1 MDDFD
6 YYGVLEI
13 DRNASAEEIK
23 RAFRKQALK
32 YHPDKNQN
40 NPEAEERF
48 KQINEAYQ
56 ALSDENKR
64 AVYDRYGRAG
74 LNSQGGGGGGAGF
87 ESMFGDFADVFDSFF
102 GGGRNGKTKNRE
114 MLDIAIELRISFL
127 EAVFGCKKTVK
138 YRYSKPCGSCGG
150 TGGKRKQCARC
161 SGRGQVYQRQGFM
174 TFSQTCPECRGAGST
189 LESACKECGGK
200 GASVIE
206 DSIEISIPE
215 GIDRGQRLRV
225 GGHGNEGAKGGRG
238 DLYVVIDVTEDKVF
252 VRNDN
257 NIYVEVPVFFTLA
270 ALGGEIEVVTLRGKQ
285 TLSIPRATR
294 DQAQFVLRSQGVKS
308 LSSGRLGDMV
318 VQVKLIYPNKLSKEQ
333 EELLTK
339 LHESFGLENSS
350 HTGFFDEILER
361 VKGWFV

>member
-13 DRNASAEEIK
+13 DRNATAEEIK

-40 NPEAEERF
+40 NPEAEELF

-64 AVYDRYGRAG
+64 AIYDRYGRAG
-74 LNSQGGGGGGAGF
+74 LSSQGGGGGSGF

-102 GGGRNGKTKNRE
+102 GGGRNGKSKNRE
-114 MLDIAIELRISFL
+114 MLDIAIQLRISFL

-138 YRYSKPCGSCGG
+138 YHYAKPCASCGG
-150 TGGKRKQCARC
+150 TGGKRKQCPRC

-189 LESACKECGGK
+189 LENVCKECGGK
-200 GASVIE
+200 GSSVIE
-206 DSIEISIPE
+206 ESIEISIPE
-215 GIDRGQRLRV
+215 GIDQGQRLRV
-225 GGHGNEGAKGGRG
+225 GGHGNVGAKGGRG
-238 DLYVVIDVTEDKVF
+238 DLYVVIDISEDKVF
-252 VRNDN
+252 VRSES

-285 TLSIPRATR
+285 SLHIPRATR

-318 VQVKLIYPNKLSKEQ
+318 VQVKLIYPNELSKEQ
-333 EELLTK
+333 EELLAK
-339 LHESFGLENSS
+339 LHESFGLANSS